1 VYLAVEDQ
9 YVEGYMNDLFTQI
22 SSITMTNATVEEIL
36 YYASLIHLRF
46 VHIHPFVDGNGRA
59 ARLLEKW
66 FLATMLGNNYWN
78 LLSEKYYKENQ
89 LDYYNNINLGVNF
102 YELNYSLCIPFLLM
116 LPGVFRK

>member
-1 VYLAVEDQ
+1 
-9 YVEGYMNDLFTQI
+9 MNDLFTQI
-22 SSITMTNATVEEIL
+22 SSIAMTNATVEEIL